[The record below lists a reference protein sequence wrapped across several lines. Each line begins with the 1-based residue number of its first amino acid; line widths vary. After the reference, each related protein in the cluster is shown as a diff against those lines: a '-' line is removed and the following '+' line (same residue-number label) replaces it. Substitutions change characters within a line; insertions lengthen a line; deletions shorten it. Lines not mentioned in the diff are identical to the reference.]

1 MNDTKRSLHLS
12 RETIMKNVLIVG
24 AGRLGKGFI
33 GETFDNAGWNITFLD
48 KDPKVEEELKK
59 QGKALLD
66 ARRDNFVRQS
76 LLSDEFLNFM
86 QQNKK
91 PFDLLMSY
99 YECAIMEIETK
110 FRVLNHELSLEYD
123 NNPIESIKT
132 RVKSYDSI
140 LKKIRRK
147 NIPLNLRAIE
157 DNLKD
162 IAGVRVI
169 CSFPDD
175 IYKLAESFLKQD
187 DITLIERKDYIKNPK
202 PSGYRSLHLIVQVP
216 IFLQNEKK
224 MVNVEVQFRTIAM
237 DFWASLDHKM
247 RYKKELSDEEVE
259 ILQEELYDC
268 AKQSAALDERMQRIR
283 DRITQKREKEAI
295 LLEDQHDKC

>member
-1 MNDTKRSLHLS
+1 MKRNL
-12 RETIMKNVLIVG
+12 EV
-24 AGRLGKGFI
+24 
-33 GETFDNAGWNITFLD
+33 IT
-48 KDPKVEEELKK
+48 ELKK

-66 ARRDNFVRQS
+66 ARREEFVRQN

-86 QQNKK
+86 QENRK
-91 PFDLLMSY
+91 PFNLLMSY

-110 FRVLNHELSLEYD
+110 FKVLNHELSLEYD
-123 NNPIESIKT
+123 ANPIESIKT

-147 NIPLNLRAIE
+147 NIALNLDSIE
-157 DNLKD
+157 ENLRD

-175 IYKLAESFLKQD
+175 IYKLADSFLRQD

-224 MVNVEVQFRTIAM
+224 MVYVEVQFRTIAM

-268 AKQSAALDERMQRIR
+268 ARQSAALDERMQRIR
-283 DRITQKREKEAI
+283 DRITQKRKKEVI

>member
-1 MNDTKRSLHLS
+1 MIID
-12 RETIMKNVLIVG
+12 
-24 AGRLGKGFI
+24 
-33 GETFDNAGWNITFLD
+33 
-48 KDPKVEEELKK
+48 ELKK

-76 LLSDEFLNFM
+76 LLSNEFLNFM

-147 NIPLNLRAIE
+147 NIPLNLQAIE
-157 DNLKD
+157 ENLKD

-268 AKQSAALDERMQRIR
+268 AEQSAALDERMQRIR

>member
-1 MNDTKRSLHLS
+1 MIKSNCTKEIWISLLNTDCYIRNDIKERKYGM
-12 RETIMKNVLIVG
+12 II
-24 AGRLGKGFI
+24 
-33 GETFDNAGWNITFLD
+33 
-48 KDPKVEEELKK
+48 EELKK

-99 YECAIMEIETK
+99 YECAIMEVETK

-147 NIPLNLRAIE
+147 NIPLNLQG
-157 DNLKD
+157 D
-162 IAGVRVI
+162 
-169 CSFPDD
+169 
-175 IYKLAESFLKQD
+175 
-187 DITLIERKDYIKNPK
+187 
-202 PSGYRSLHLIVQVP
+202 
-216 IFLQNEKK
+216 
-224 MVNVEVQFRTIAM
+224 
-237 DFWASLDHKM
+237 
-247 RYKKELSDEEVE
+247 
-259 ILQEELYDC
+259 
-268 AKQSAALDERMQRIR
+268 
-283 DRITQKREKEAI
+283 
-295 LLEDQHDKC
+295 